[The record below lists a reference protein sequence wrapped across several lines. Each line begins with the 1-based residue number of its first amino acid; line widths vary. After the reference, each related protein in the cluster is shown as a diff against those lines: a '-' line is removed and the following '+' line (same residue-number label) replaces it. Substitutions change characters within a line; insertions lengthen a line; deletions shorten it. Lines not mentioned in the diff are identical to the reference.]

1 MDEIGYT
8 NLKCWKIYRIVTCF
22 MNDFHLG
29 GGKAGIEEVILT
41 NVLQNNFISTKE
53 ATPLD
58 ESEQKLFL
66 EELQSC
72 HMVLQLC
79 SFAQ

>member
-29 GGKAGIEEVILT
+29 GGKTGIEEVILT

-58 ESEQKLFL
+58 ESEQELFL

-72 HMVLQLC
+72 HMVLQL
-79 SFAQ
+79 